1 MNQNVSMIRL
11 EYIFMDFSIISGKKH
26 YNEFHAVKMAR
37 ALMNESEDEDD
48 NKSVDELGKVSD
60 DPEVSDAGGATPEE
74 GEGGEKSKGDAGGR
88 GSGSNSPMDTE
99 PIQ

>member
-1 MNQNVSMIRL
+1 MKLNVGFSL
-11 EYIFMDFSIISGKKH
+11 NCAFCLWNIFSGKKH

-37 ALMNESEDEDD
+37 ALMNESDDEDD

-60 DPEVSDAGGATPEE
+60 DPDVSDAGGEIPED
-74 GEGGEKSKGDAGGR
+74 GVRGEKSKSER

-99 PIQ
+99 PTV